1 MTNQELIDYYK
12 GLLIIQY
19 NNKPKAL
26 ATIDLIAKEVTMEQL
41 PVAVMSSFDLD
52 NAVGVQLDILA
63 KYVGVTRSGSTFT
76 SFITLNDADFRS
88 LIKIGISKNVSQ
100 SSLYDIQVL
109 LNNFFPS
116 TLLVFDYQNMSMS
129 YLFDSAIGS
138 EQLAEMFVV
147 NGLLP
152 KPQGVQL
159 ASLIYGD
166 NINAFF
172 GFRTYEIDTQNNTK
186 FNDYIGYENGWPWLN
201 YNNAIVV

>member
-1 MTNQELIDYYK
+1 MTLQELIDYYT

-19 NNKPKAL
+19 NDMPKAIATMDLL
-26 ATIDLIAKEVTMEQL
+26 AEQSVLEQL
-41 PVAVMSSFDLD
+41 PEQVRDSFDLD
-52 NAVGVQLDILA
+52 SAIGVQLDILA
-63 KYVGVTRSGSTFT
+63 KYVGVVRSGRTFE
-76 SFITLNDADFRS
+76 SYITLDDDDFRS
-88 LIKIGISKNVSQ
+88 LITIGIAKNYSQ
-100 SSLYDIQVL
+100 SSLYDIQEL
-109 LNNFFPS
+109 INTYFPQ

-159 ASLIYGD
+159 SSLIYGS

-172 GFRTYEIDTQNNTK
+172 GYRTYDFQPANNTGY
-186 FNDYIGYENGWPWLN
+186 NSYTDYQTDWPWLS
-201 YNNAIVV
+201 YDNAIIV